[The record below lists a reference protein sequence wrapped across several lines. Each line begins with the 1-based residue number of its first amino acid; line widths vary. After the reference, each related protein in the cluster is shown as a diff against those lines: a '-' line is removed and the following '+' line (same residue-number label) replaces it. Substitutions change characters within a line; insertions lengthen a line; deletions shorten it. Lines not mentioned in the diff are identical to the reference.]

1 MAMFNVQ
8 LMKPVRA
15 ALKRILLG
23 GLGGSVGILGVLFA
37 VGLYIVETLTRP
49 KRITNFIDLYTFTPF
64 EMGLPAEEVTFAPR
78 HGSYLVSGWY
88 VPHPQATTTI
98 IICPGYRGKRADV
111 LGISTQLWK
120 AGHNILAF
128 EYYGHGTVV
137 GKPVTLGYREIN
149 DFLGAVDYAR
159 QRAPETRLGAL
170 GYSMGA
176 AVAVMATARTPEIEA
191 LVADS
196 PFATHKSVVD
206 YAVRRALHLP
216 FILFDWVTDLLL
228 WWRAGYHF
236 NQVEPLRDIGRI
248 APRPVLLIHG
258 GQDTVVDPRDAYLLY
273 AAAGEPKELWFLPDV
288 DHCGVY
294 FADRVAY
301 VKKVVDFF
309 EANLKQHQEP
319 VQLKPRVMEDSIH
332 MEEAQPLSE
341 AS

>member
-1 MAMFNVQ
+1 MLLLSLRHSSDLLRNERYEPRNWLVRDENVVVCLFLGLCCKAAFIERAGLQGCFPFVRLIGSQLCPLRGSALERLAMMFDIQ
-8 LMKPVRA
+8 IIKPVREMV
-15 ALKRILLG
+15 KRLLLG

-64 EMGLPAEEVTFAPR
+64 EMGLPAEEVSFAPR

-206 YAVRRALHLP
+206 YAVRRA
-216 FILFDWVTDLLL
+216 
-228 WWRAGYHF
+228 
-236 NQVEPLRDIGRI
+236 
-248 APRPVLLIHG
+248 
-258 GQDTVVDPRDAYLLY
+258 
-273 AAAGEPKELWFLPDV
+273 
-288 DHCGVY
+288 
-294 FADRVAY
+294 
-301 VKKVVDFF
+301 
-309 EANLKQHQEP
+309 
-319 VQLKPRVMEDSIH
+319 
-332 MEEAQPLSE
+332 
-341 AS
+341 